1 MLKSYEAVYSHG
13 YLRWV
18 HQTPPDIAKEMRV
31 IVVLD
36 AAQYYQE
43 EHDRERIHVLLQ
55 RTRGALGR
63 GKTLQEIDQEIQ
75 TVRKEWE
82 REWET

>member
-1 MLKSYEAVYSHG
+1 MLKSYEAVYSQGH
-13 YLRWV
+13 LRWI

-36 AAQYYQE
+36 APQNQE
-43 EHDRERIHVLLQ
+43 EHIRERVHVLLQ

-63 GKTLQEIDQEIQ
+63 EKTLQEIDREIQ
-75 TVRKEWE
+75 SMRKEWE